1 MNFISYRFEKK
12 ISKKILSIKN
22 TGNTVVFVE
31 CMFTEGLIS
40 LKINHS
46 KQKVINAASLLF
58 FQKGFHGTSV
68 RDIAEEA
75 SVNVSLISYYFK
87 SKQGLLEY
95 AITEYYET
103 YLQELEEVIQQT
115 ATLSNLEQL
124 KKMVFFIIQYKQDN
138 LQLTCTIHRELSL
151 DSIFVREM
159 TVTYLAKENHFLSKP
174 FYKLLN
180 KDIPDKEFLYMQLKG
195 MLITHYLLHN
205 EWKYQVIC
213 NHSHQI
219 FVEKYARKVNDWLE
233 FVKDGI

>member
-1 MNFISYRFEKK
+1 MLTKIVDKKYRKDHCLCRIYCK
-12 ISKKILSIKN
+12 
-22 TGNTVVFVE
+22 
-31 CMFTEGLIS
+31 EGLIS

-95 AITEYYET
+95 AITQYYET

-115 ATLSNLEQL
+115 AKLSNLEQL
-124 KKMVFFIIQYKQDN
+124 KKIIFSIIQYKQDN

-174 FYKLLN
+174 FYKLLK
-180 KDIPDKEFLYMQLKG
+180 KDILDKEFLFMQLKG
-195 MLITHYLLHN
+195 MLITPYLLHN
-205 EWKYQVIC
+205 EWKYQVIG

-219 FVEKYARKVNDWLE
+219 FVEKYARKVSAWLE
-233 FVKDGI
+233 FVKDSI